1 MWDSLQEIFANLRR
15 NKLRTAL
22 TGLSVSVGIFLLIVL
37 LGAGNG
43 LIHAFEHNAGNMAL
57 DVVRLWP
64 GFMSKPYDG
73 LGQGH
78 TVRFDNRDLRLTSAG
93 FPGRVLRSTG
103 ELSQGSVRV
112 TAGSE
117 NATGE
122 LRGVF
127 ADYADMNKVV
137 VTDGRFVS
145 PLDLS
150 ERRKVMVVG
159 RKTAAD
165 LFVDARR
172 AVGRLVVADSTV
184 FRIVGVYADR
194 GQMGSMTAYVPFTTL
209 QLIYNKGV
217 NVESILMRTRGV
229 DTEEADET
237 FRADLRR
244 SMGALHRFSPD
255 DESAIWIYNS
265 TTGAKESAKAMGVL
279 RTALWLVG
287 LLTLLSGV
295 VGISNIMLITV
306 KERTHE
312 FGIRKALGARP
323 WSILRSVLL
332 ESVIITALFGYVGLV
347 LGVVATEYMNVVAGQ
362 QTVTV
367 ADLEMPVFLDPT
379 VDLGVALRALAVL
392 IVAGLLAGFVPARK
406 AVRVKP
412 IEALRAS

>member
-1 MWDSLQEIFANLRR
+1 MQEIFANLRR

-103 ELSQGSVRV
+103 ELSQSSVRV
-112 TAGSE
+112 TADSE

-165 LFVDARR
+165 LFGDARR

-244 SMGALHRFSPD
+244 SMGALHRFAPD
-255 DESAIWIYNS
+255 DESAIWVYNS

-347 LGVVATEYMNVVAGQ
+347 LGVVATEYMNAAAGQ

-379 VDLGVALRALAVL
+379 VDLGVALHALAVL
-392 IVAGLLAGFVPARK
+392 IAAGLLAGFVPARK

>member
-1 MWDSLQEIFANLRR
+1 MLDSLQEILANLRR

-43 LIHAFEHNAGNMAL
+43 LIHALEHNSGNMAL
-57 DVVRLWP
+57 DVVSIWP
-64 GFMSKPYDG
+64 GFTSKPYDG
-73 LGQGH
+73 WGKGRR
-78 TVRFDNRDLRLTSAG
+78 VRIDNRDLRLAG
-93 FPGRVLRSTG
+93 SRFPDQVIRSTG
-103 ELSQGSVRV
+103 TLSQSNV
-112 TAGSE
+112 TVIAGNK
-117 NATGE
+117 NANGWFT
-122 LRGVF
+122 GVF
-127 ADYADMNKVV
+127 PEYADINRVSLV
-137 VTDGRFVS
+137 AGRFVS
-145 PLDLS
+145 PLDLR

-159 RKTAAD
+159 KKTAEE
-165 LFVDARR
+165 LFDQAVR
-172 AVGRLVVADSTV
+172 AVGRTVVVDSMA
-184 FRIVGVYADR
+184 FRIVGVYSDR
-194 GQMGSMTAYVPFTTL
+194 GRMGSMEAYIPLTTL
-209 QLIYNKGV
+209 QLVYKKGTDLE
-217 NVESILMRTRGV
+217 NIRLRTRGV
-229 DTEEADET
+229 DTDEADSA
-237 FRADLRR
+237 FRNGMLR
-244 SMGALHRFSPD
+244 SLSVLHRFAPD
-255 DESAIWIYNS
+255 DERAVWIYNM
-265 TTGAKESAKAMGVL
+265 TTGAKENAKAMSML
-279 RTALWLVG
+279 RTSLWVVG

-332 ESVIITALFGYVGLV
+332 ESVIITTLFGYVGLV
-347 LGVVATEYMNVVAGQ
+347 LGVAATEYMNAVAGR

-367 ADLEMPVFLDPT
+367 ADMEMPVFLDPT

>member
-1 MWDSLQEIFANLRR
+1 MQEIFANLRR

-103 ELSQGSVRV
+103 ELSQSSVRV

-165 LFVDARR
+165 LFGDARR
-172 AVGRLVVADSTV
+172 AVGRLVAADSTV

>member
-1 MWDSLQEIFANLRR
+1 MQEIFANLRR

-165 LFVDARR
+165 LFGDARR

-194 GQMGSMTAYVPFTTL
+194 GQMGSLTAYVPFTTL

-244 SMGALHRFSPD
+244 SMGALHRFAPD
-255 DESAIWIYNS
+255 DESAIWVYNS

-306 KERTHE
+306 KERTRE
-312 FGIRKALGARP
+312 FGIRKALGAKPR
-323 WSILRSVLL
+323 SILGLIIA
-332 ESVIITALFGYVGLV
+332 ESVAITTFFGYIGMVAGI
-347 LGVVATEYMNVVAGQ
+347 GATEWMNAVFGNETVDTGMFQAKMFANPTVDIGIALQATLTLVVAG
-362 QTVTV
+362 T
-367 ADLEMPVFLDPT
+367 
-379 VDLGVALRALAVL
+379 
-392 IVAGLLAGFVPARK
+392 LAGVFPARK
-406 AVRVKP
+406 ATKIKP
-412 IEALRAS
+412 IEALRAE

>member
-1 MWDSLQEIFANLRR
+1 MQEIFANLRR

-103 ELSQGSVRV
+103 ELSQSSVRV
-112 TAGSE
+112 TADSE

-165 LFVDARR
+165 LFGDARR

-184 FRIVGVYADR
+184 FRIDASR
-194 GQMGSMTAYVPFTTL
+194 
-209 QLIYNKGV
+209 
-217 NVESILMRTRGV
+217 IL
-229 DTEEADET
+229 
-237 FRADLRR
+237 LRILC
-244 SMGALHRFSPD
+244 SL
-255 DESAIWIYNS
+255 
-265 TTGAKESAKAMGVL
+265 VL
-279 RTALWLVG
+279 RCSNTPWYASSG
-287 LLTLLSGV
+287 L
-295 VGISNIMLITV
+295 IIFR
-306 KERTHE
+306 KE
-312 FGIRKALGARP
+312 
-323 WSILRSVLL
+323 
-332 ESVIITALFGYVGLV
+332 
-347 LGVVATEYMNVVAGQ
+347 
-362 QTVTV
+362 
-367 ADLEMPVFLDPT
+367 
-379 VDLGVALRALAVL
+379 
-392 IVAGLLAGFVPARK
+392 
-406 AVRVKP
+406 
-412 IEALRAS
+412 